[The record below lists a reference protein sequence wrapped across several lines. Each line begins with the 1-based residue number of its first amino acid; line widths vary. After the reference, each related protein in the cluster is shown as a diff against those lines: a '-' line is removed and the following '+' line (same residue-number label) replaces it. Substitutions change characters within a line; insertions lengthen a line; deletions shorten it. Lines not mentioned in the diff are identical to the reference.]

1 MYINAKRLGYSTYNI
16 EEYLYLFEKLKP
28 NSITIPRGVRG
39 PLLILLSEL
48 EIEYEIEESRNMVEH
63 IEFKTAISYRPY
75 QTKYIRRL
83 IPHDEGVL
91 VAPAGSGKTV
101 LGISLISITGQPTL
115 WLTHTKQL
123 LYQFIDRIKAFIPD
137 IPEVGII
144 GDGKWDLKM
153 PITVG
158 LVQTLARRQEE
169 TKKLYNKFGM
179 IIVDEAHHVPS
190 TTFST
195 IVSMLNPRYLYGLT
209 ATPYRG
215 DKMEVLLFR
224 YIGPIRASIPYDEVI
239 NDGGIM
245 KPKVLCRVIKS
256 EPVEGNNTQKILTVL
271 IDNKQRNALITKD
284 VVAEAKN
291 NNYCMVLSDRKA
303 HCEILYKNIKKLWD
317 KTVIVT
323 GDYND
328 KHNNK
333 QLDLLNNKEAT
344 VIVTTFKK
352 LGEGFDVDFLNRAF
366 STLSFRSKTK
376 VEQMIGR
383 IQRVGDGKTEAILYD
398 YIDKDIGVLYS
409 QFNSRALESRKKT
422 YMELGLKVEYS

>member
-1 MYINAKRLGYSTYNI
+1 LIN
-16 EEYLYLFEKLKP
+16 
-28 NSITIPRGVRG
+28 
-39 PLLILLSEL
+39 LLSDLKL
-48 EIEYEIEESRNMVEH
+48 EYKVNDSRKIVDY
-63 IEFKTAISYRPY
+63 IEFKTNINYRPY
-75 QTKYIRRL
+75 QKKYILDL
-83 IPHDEGVL
+83 IKHDEGVL

-123 LYQFIDRIKAFIPD
+123 LYQFIERVKTFISGNLE
-137 IPEVGII
+137 IGII

-158 LVQTLARRQEE
+158 LVQTLARRQKE
-169 TKKLYNKFGM
+169 TKKLYDKFGM
-179 IIVDEAHHVPS
+179 VIVDEAHHVPS

-195 IVSMLNPRYLYGLT
+195 IISLLNPRYIYGLT

-224 YIGPIRASIPYDEVI
+224 YIGPIRALIPYNEVI
-239 NDGGIM
+239 NDEGIM
-245 KPKVLCRVIKS
+245 KPKVICRIINSKTI
-256 EPVEGNNTQKILTVL
+256 EGNNTQKILTIL
-271 IDNKQRNALITKD
+271 INDKKRNLLITKD
-284 VVAEAKN
+284 VVKEAIN
-291 NNYCMVLSDRKA
+291 NNYCIVISDRKA
-303 HCEILYKNIKKLWD
+303 HCEILYESIKKEWN

-323 GDYND
+323 GNYND

-333 QLDLLNNKEAT
+333 QLELLNNKKVT

-352 LGEGFDVDFLNRAF
+352 LGEGFDVNFLNRAF

-383 IQRVGDGKTEAILYD
+383 IQRVVEGKTEAILYD
-398 YIDKDIGVLYS
+398 YVDKNIGVLYN
-409 QFNSRALESRKKT
+409 QFNSKIQDSREKT
-422 YMELGLKVEYS
+422 YKKLGLKVEYR